1 MLRLI
6 VPLFLALVL
15 PWGLVFSVNTLPPV
29 GLVDSTQEHPIH
41 CNRACSSYPVGGPRA
56 AARHWLNTQQ
66 MNRLKT
72 GRCRHA
78 AQSTLPVELTSD
90 HGLYGQTIRALH
102 GSGSTGNAVY
112 GFLNLALFV
121 GLWPTLMFDLFAI
134 ALWQRLRLRPLK
146 REGRSWNCC
155 SPY

>member
-1 MLRLI
+1 MGEGMSNGRPETQRGLSVLRLI

-66 MNRLKT
+66 MNRLMSTVRAHFDTHLKDSET
-72 GRCRHA
+72 GQA
-78 AQSTLPVELTSD
+78 YLDSDDSLEL
-90 HGLYGQTIRALH
+90 A
-102 GSGSTGNAVY
+102 
-112 GFLNLALFV
+112 
-121 GLWPTLMFDLFAI
+121 
-134 ALWQRLRLRPLK
+134 
-146 REGRSWNCC
+146 GRGKAEWDAR
-155 SPY
+155 